1 MKKRPLT
8 IAVTGMN
15 ATDNPAPGVGVLRS
29 LREQGGAA
37 SGGLAAGEPAARLVG
52 LAYDGL
58 DPGVYAD
65 EVVSDVFLLPYPS
78 SSLEAFMDRLEYVRS
93 RVGLDVVIPT
103 LDAELPAFMSVERRL
118 AALGVGTL
126 LPTRAQFDLRSKAN
140 LADLGRRAGI
150 EVPTTAVITTAAE
163 LATVHERVP
172 YPFWVKG
179 VFYGATLV
187 HTLDEAL
194 AVFHKAAA
202 QWGVPVV
209 VQAGVSGEE
218 LNVVGVGDGEG
229 GLWGAVPMKKLM
241 VTDKGKGWAGI
252 TIRDP
257 ELLAV
262 AERFARATG
271 WRGPFEVEVIRDR
284 DGRYQLL
291 EINPRFPA
299 WVHLA
304 TAAGM
309 NLPRA
314 VAQLALGRSPSP
326 TREYAV
332 GTVFVRISI
341 DQIASLGDLE
351 RILTAGE
358 ILRGEPALPEARE
371 TRETR
376 EASRDTEPMST
387 PFAGAA

>member
-15 ATDNPAPGVGVLRS
+15 ATDNPAPGIGVLRS
-29 LREQGGAA
+29 LREK
-37 SGGLAAGEPAARLVG
+37 SEPGERLVG
-52 LAYDGL
+52 LAYDAL
-58 DPGVYAD
+58 DPGVYAGD
-65 EVVSDVFLLPYPS
+65 IVSDVFLLPYPS
-78 SSLEAFMDRLEYVRS
+78 SSLESFFDRLEYIKD
-93 RVGLDVVIPT
+93 RVGLDVIIPT
-103 LDAELPAFMSVERRL
+103 LDAELTAFMSIEQRL
-118 AALGVGTL
+118 RSLGVGTL

-140 LADLGRRAGI
+140 LADLGRRA
-150 EVPTTAVITTAAE
+150 EVRVPKTVVINSASE
-163 LATVHERVP
+163 LATVHEKIP

-187 HTLDEAL
+187 HTLDDAL
-194 AVFHKAAA
+194 AAFHKAAI
-202 QWGVPVV
+202 QWGVPIII
-209 VQAGVSGEE
+209 QAGVFGEE

-229 GLWGAVPMKKLM
+229 GLVGAVPMKKLLL
-241 VTDKGKGWAGI
+241 TDKGKGWAGI
-252 TIRDP
+252 TIKDP

-262 AERFARATG
+262 AERFVKATG

-309 NLPRA
+309 NLPHA
-314 VAQLALGRSPSP
+314 VAQMAVGRSAKPMRDYS
-326 TREYAV
+326 V

-341 DQIASLGDLE
+341 DQIAGLGDLE

-358 ILRGEPALPEARE
+358 ILRNEIRTSSIAPPVTPSVDEAPR
-371 TRETR
+371 
-376 EASRDTEPMST
+376 S
-387 PFAGAA
+387 AA